1 MQIGEYRYIWWS
13 FIKIDIMRLFSIF
26 AWCAILSFF
35 SGCQT
40 KKDAFQRPAED
51 YAAWLASFPG
61 MNQPIQKPITFQ
73 FTVPIGQADEKVPGK
88 IVQFRP
94 AISGKAIWVDEFTL
108 QFTPV
113 TPLPLGTKFHGILAM
128 DKLFDN
134 IPDSL
139 AEFHFSFNTRMQF
152 LHGELDAITIAD
164 PENPNTYTV
173 SGKLFTNEWADT
185 AAIQKCIDFSELPT
199 SANIQWTY
207 NQSKTEHTF
216 SITNLSITSKKSSYS
231 LKYSGKP
238 VHADES
244 GVIKFTIPD
253 FNSMTVIQT
262 KILMDDRPTLRI
274 SFSNCISNELDLS
287 GLISLKDE
295 NGIEYIT
302 STLTENN
309 HVYCFLHKIPEL
321 NASLQVLPNV
331 SSASGI
337 KMKEEYSFTIPSE
350 VIHPAIKLTAQGNIL
365 PLSDEIYFPFE
376 ARNLNAVDVQIFK
389 IYHSNILHFLQIN
402 ELEGTGYDLQR
413 VGKIVWQGKV
423 NLSTINSANN
433 SKEFVQY
440 MLDLS
445 RMIQPDPKSI
455 YQVRIGFRKGYS
467 QYPCSGTD
475 EMTLS
480 ETDEEQESEEFY
492 EDEYQVLEEENIM
505 YLYYGHEGWHR
516 NYQWNQRNNPCR
528 SEYYNSERFVQRNIL
543 ASNIGLIAKK
553 SPDGDILIF
562 ANDIRNAKPMGQLNI
577 KIYNYQL
584 QVIANGKTNQEGLLT
599 LNVKE
604 EAFFIVGEN
613 KAEATY
619 IPIGDHKALSLSDFP
634 VSGVN
639 TPDGLRGFA
648 YTERG
653 VWRPGDSIFMN
664 LILFDPDN
672 KLPPNYPVKMTLQDP
687 RSRLVKEYVSN
698 KAVGNIYS
706 FPTATTE
713 DAPTGTWMAKFSA
726 GKLQVQLPIRVETV
740 KPNRFKIAFTS
751 TLNEEFYQEGKVS
764 GQLQANWLHGQPVKN
779 QQAHIEGRII
789 SVPTQFKSYPGYRF
803 DHPYSIITDLAL
815 PAFTGRTDD
824 SGKLSYQNQV
834 DIQELLPP
842 GKIKIDYSFRVE
854 EPGGGF
860 SQDFESFP
868 VDRYQAYCGILS
880 NFKNDQAIAPGTES
894 TFKIISVNKKGQ
906 PISNRK
912 LKITVIKQSWAWWWE
927 NYYDN
932 RRHHNQ
938 SGTQTIIQTDQITT
952 NTKGSIEYKF
962 TTEES
967 GRFFINVEDLASGH
981 QTGETV
987 FYYGKEAPGLI
998 TELRYYQFNI
1008 GKPLVKSG
1016 EEIQI
1021 NLPGADAGKVLLTVE
1036 TASRIVHSE
1045 VVQLQATER
1054 TIRLKAKKEWVP
1066 NVYISAI
1073 LVQPHDRVNDLP
1085 IRLYGVHNVMIED
1098 PESVLRPVIESPKT
1112 MKPGLPA
1119 TIAISEANGKAMA
1132 YTIAI
1137 VDEGL
1142 LDLTHFATP
1151 NPYKALFAKQA
1162 LAIKTWDI
1170 YDNVLNGFNGTLKR
1184 ILAIG
1189 GDGALKKSPKAHS
1202 ANRFKPAVIHLGPY
1216 WLPPGK
1222 KSQHTIIMPE
1232 YIGSVRAMVVA
1243 AEGKAVGHAEST
1255 IAVKKPLMVAA
1266 TLPRLL
1272 TIKDELNLAV
1282 TVFAMEDHIKDA
1294 TVTVKDKSGL
1304 VQFTGTQTR
1313 KISFQSKGD
1322 KTIYF
1327 PIKAGSKDGTAN
1339 FEIVAANGADQ
1350 ATQTIEL
1357 QIRNPN
1363 QMSTRT
1369 ASVMLNP
1376 GDSHTFEL
1384 NAFGTQ
1390 GTSAASITA
1399 MTLPPIH
1406 MEQRLNELLEYP
1418 FGCLEQTTS
1427 SAFPLLYL
1435 SSISDLNAQKSALI
1449 KTKIQ
1454 QSIQRILSME
1464 NNGQLAYWPDGNYY
1478 HSWSEVYAALF
1489 LVLAKEQGYIVSSKM
1504 LNIILSRHKK
1514 LAEQSFIIAAED
1526 ENIGLTEAMR
1536 LYMLAIAG
1544 QPSISGMNR
1553 MNGSPIGQRNLNAWL
1568 LAAAYSKS
1576 GNVQMAEKIS
1586 KNLSTMV
1593 PANHHA
1599 STTFG
1604 SELRDQ
1610 ALIIIAM
1617 LEMGKSK
1624 EAFQILNKVATA
1636 VNAQG
1641 WLSTQTTAVVLW
1653 SWAEYARRLKVGNGI
1668 QLDYAYGSKKATV
1681 NSNKHFVTEPLAIT
1695 DDHSGSLKV
1704 TNKSNQVV
1712 YIQRTIQGKPDI
1724 GLEHERSSGLTL
1736 NIIYTDLKGR
1746 PLDIGQLK
1754 VGTDILA
1761 VAEIKYEGINEQ
1773 GISELAL
1780 SQIFPAGWEI
1790 RNTAMP
1796 AELTQRLPVMFHRY
1810 REVRDD
1816 RVNTFFDLR
1825 RNRNK
1830 HGIDIGQKYY
1840 VLLTASYPGR
1850 FYFPGQ
1856 YVTAMYDSSF
1866 QASTKG
1872 KWIQVVSD
1880 DKPPIQ

>member
-1 MQIGEYRYIWWS
+1 
-13 FIKIDIMRLFSIF
+13 MRLFSIL
-26 AWCAILSFF
+26 AWCAIVSFF
-35 SGCQT
+35 SSCQT
-40 KKDAFQRPAED
+40 KKDTFRRPAED

-61 MNQPIQKPITFQ
+61 MNQSIQRPITFQ
-73 FTVPIGQADEKVPGK
+73 FTVPVGKAEEKVAGK
-88 IVQFRP
+88 IIQFIP
-94 AISGKAIWVDEFTL
+94 AISGEAAWVDEFTL
-108 QFTPV
+108 QFTPA
-113 TPLPLGTKFHGILAM
+113 TPLPLGTSFHGLLAM
-128 DKLFDN
+128 NKLFDN

-139 AEFHFSFNTRMQF
+139 AEFHFDFMTKMQF
-152 LHGELDAITIAD
+152 LHGELDAITITD
-164 PENPNTYTV
+164 PDKPDAYTV

-185 AAIQKCIDFSELPT
+185 AAIQKCVDFSELPS
-199 SANIQWTY
+199 SAKIQWAS
-207 NQSKTEHTF
+207 NPSRTEHTF
-216 SITNLSITSKKSSYS
+216 SITNLSSSSKKSSYT

-238 VHADES
+238 VHAAEN

-253 FNSMTVIQT
+253 FNSLTVIQT

-274 SFSNCISNELDLS
+274 SFSNCLSSELDLS

-295 NGIEYIT
+295 TGTEYIT

-309 HVYCFLHKIPEL
+309 HVYCFLNKIPES
-321 NASLQVLPNV
+321 NASLQVFPNIT
-331 SSASGI
+331 SASGLS
-337 KMKEEYSFTIPSE
+337 MKEDYTLSIPAE
-350 VIHPAIKLTAQGNIL
+350 VIHPAIKLTAQGNIM
-365 PLSDEIYFPFE
+365 PLSDELYFPFE

-402 ELEGTGYDLQR
+402 EMDGTGYDLQR

-423 NLSTINSANN
+423 DLSTINSANN

-445 RMIQPDPKSI
+445 RMIHPDPKSI
-455 YQVRIGFRKGYS
+455 FQVRIGFRKGYS

-475 EMTLS
+475 EMATI
-480 ETDEEQESEEFY
+480 ETQEALESEEFY
-492 EDEYQVLEEENIM
+492 DEEYPAQAEENIM
-505 YLYYGHEGWHR
+505 YMYYGHEGWHR

-553 SPDGDILIF
+553 SPEGDILIF
-562 ANDIRNAKPMGQLNI
+562 TNDIRNAKPMGMLNI

-613 KAEATY
+613 KTEATY

-664 LILFDPDN
+664 LILFDPDK

-687 RSRLVKEYVSN
+687 RGRLFKEYVSN
-698 KAVGNIYS
+698 KAVGNIYA
-706 FPTATTE
+706 FPTATNE

-726 GKLQVQLPIRVETV
+726 GKLQVQLPLRIETV

-751 TLNEEFYQEGKVS
+751 TLDEQFYQDGKVS
-764 GQLQANWLHGQPVKN
+764 GQLQTNWLHGQPVVN

-803 DHPYSIITDLAL
+803 DHPYSISTDVAL
-815 PAFTGRTDD
+815 PVVTGRTDD
-824 SGKLSYQNQV
+824 YGKLSYQNRV
-834 DIQELLPP
+834 DIKELLPP

-868 VDRYQAYCGILS
+868 FDRYQAYCGILS
-880 NFKNDQAIAPGTES
+880 NMKNDQAIAPGTTT
-894 TFKIISVNKKGQ
+894 TFKIISVNKNGQ
-906 PISNRK
+906 PLPNRK
-912 LKITVIKQSWAWWWE
+912 VKITVIKQSWAWWWE

-938 SGTQTIIQTDQITT
+938 SASQTIIQTDQITT
-952 NTKGSIEYKF
+952 DAKGSIEYKL
-962 TTEES
+962 TMAES

-987 FYYGKEAPGLI
+987 FYYGKEAPGQI

-1008 GKPLVKSG
+1008 GKSHVKSG
-1016 EEIQI
+1016 DEIQI

-1045 VVQLQATER
+1045 VVQLQATDR
-1054 TIRLKAKKEWVP
+1054 TIRLKAKKEWAP
-1066 NVYISAI
+1066 NVYISAMLI
-1073 LVQPHDRVNDLP
+1073 QPHDRVNDLP

-1098 PESVLRPVIESPKT
+1098 LESVLTPVLQTPKT
-1112 MKPGLPA
+1112 MKPGIPA
-1119 TIAISEANGKAMA
+1119 TIAVSEANGKAMA

-1142 LDLTHFATP
+1142 LDLTRFATP
-1151 NPYKALFAKQA
+1151 NPHKALFAKQA

-1202 ANRFKPAVIHLGPY
+1202 ANRFKPAVLHLGPY
-1216 WLPPGK
+1216 YLPPGK

-1255 IAVKKPLMVAA
+1255 IAVKKPLMVTA

-1282 TVFAMEDHIKDA
+1282 TVFAMEDHIKEA
-1294 TVTVKDKSGL
+1294 TVNVKDISGL
-1304 VQFTGTQTR
+1304 VQFNGPQTR
-1313 KISFQSKGD
+1313 KISFPSKGD

-1327 PIKAGSKDGTAN
+1327 PIKAGTKDGIAK
-1339 FEIVAANGADQ
+1339 FEIKAANGADQ
-1350 ATQTIEL
+1350 ATQSIEL

-1363 QMSTRT
+1363 PISTRT

-1376 GDSHTFEL
+1376 GASHTFEL

-1390 GTSAASITA
+1390 GTSAASLTA

-1478 HSWSEVYAALF
+1478 HSWSEVYATLF
-1489 LVLAKEQGYIVSSKM
+1489 LVLAKQQGYIVSSKI
-1504 LNIILSRHKK
+1504 LNNILSRHKK
-1514 LAEQSFIIAAED
+1514 LAEQSFIIAAEG
-1526 ENIGLTEAMR
+1526 ENTGLTEAMR

-1553 MNGSPIGQRNLNAWL
+1553 MNGSPIGKSNLNAWL

-1586 KNLSTMV
+1586 KNLSTIAPV
-1593 PANHHA
+1593 HPQSSA
-1599 STTFG
+1599 TFG

-1610 ALIIIAM
+1610 ALIIIAL

-1636 VNAQG
+1636 ANAQG

-1653 SWAEYARRLKVGNGI
+1653 SWAEYARKLKVGNGI
-1668 QLDYAYGSKKATV
+1668 QLDYAYGSKKASL
-1681 NSNKHFVTEPLAIT
+1681 NSSKHFVTTPLTIT

-1704 TNKSNQVV
+1704 TNKSNQIV
-1712 YIQRTIQGKPDI
+1712 YIQRTLQGKPDI
-1724 GLEHERSSGLTL
+1724 GLEEAKASGLTI
-1736 NIIYTDLKGR
+1736 NITYTDTKGR
-1746 PLDIGQLK
+1746 HLDIGQLE

-1761 VAEIKYEGINEQ
+1761 VAEIKYEGTNEQ

-1796 AELTQRLPVMFHRY
+1796 AELTQRLPVMQHRY
-1810 REVRDD
+1810 RDVRDD

-1830 HGIDIGQKYY
+1830 QGTDIGQKYF

-1856 YVTAMYDSSF
+1856 YVTAMYDPSF

-1872 KWIQVVSD
+1872 KWIQVFSD
-1880 DKPPIQ
+1880 EKPPIQ